1 MKPQHHRP
9 WSTLALI
16 TLFSTPTVA
25 GCAEASPA
33 HTELATAI
41 AVGRDAWGLYERAP
55 RLCGPS
61 AGGAADAMPDGEC
74 QIDFVRGRVGP
85 SFHEEDH
92 ALGFRFIGTDG
103 TDVTVR
109 SEREGGALEVQVSG
123 RVPIGGRL
131 FRVTLGALAVGSR
144 GPDLEEAEVALRARI
159 EGNDLDL
166 DLDEVRYLLRE
177 GATEVFYR
185 TWYDTWF
192 TPAGTFVLE
201 DGVFEGERGSSGR
214 WHLHAEGVVHRDGSP
229 FASVELGGPEDARRA
244 VVASP
249 PGALEL

>member
-1 MKPQHHRP
+1 M
-9 WSTLALI
+9 STLAQI
-16 TLFSTPTVA
+16 TLFATLTLA
-25 GCAEASPA
+25 GCADASPA

-41 AVGRDAWGLYERAP
+41 AVGREAWGLYERAP
-55 RLCGPS
+55 RLCGPA
-61 AGGAADAMPDGEC
+61 AGATGADAVPEGEC
-74 QIDFVRGRVGP
+74 QLDFVRGLVGP
-85 SFHEEDH
+85 SFHDEDH
-92 ALGFRFIGTDG
+92 ALGFRFIGIDG

-109 SEREGGALEVQVSG
+109 SERDGGALEVEVAG

-131 FRVTLGALAVGSR
+131 VRVTLGVLAVGTR
-144 GPDLEEAEVALRARI
+144 GSDHEEAEVALRARI
-159 EGNDLDL
+159 EGGDLDL

-177 GATEVFYR
+177 GASEVFYR
-185 TWYDTWF
+185 TWYDTWL

-214 WHLHAEGVVHRDGSP
+214 WHLHAEGVVYRDGLP

-244 VVASP
+244 VVASR